1 MNMTSGVLHQ
11 EEELLYSFLTNY
23 NNYIVRNDLYFDKK
37 LGINPIDIELDVH
50 SVKSSTPIV
59 ILLVYRS
66 PMTSIIDFNIVLNII
81 LDIIS
86 NENKFHFIIGD
97 FNIDVSKPHRCGR
110 ATQDFSNLLLSI
122 SYFPLIHKPTR
133 IVKKSASLID
143 NMYTNYTYDS
153 CNCGIL
159 CSDFSDHF
167 QYFIL
172 LIV

>member
-1 MNMTSGVLHQ
+1 M
-11 EEELLYSFLTNY
+11 
-23 NNYIVRNDLYFDKK
+23 
-37 LGINPIDIELDVH
+37 
-50 SVKSSTPIV
+50 
-59 ILLVYRS
+59 
-66 PMTSIIDFNIVLNII
+66 SIIDFTMGLNVI

-97 FNIDVSKPHRCGR
+97 FKLDISNPHRCGK
-110 ATQDFSNLLLSI
+110 AIQDFSNLLLSN

-159 CSDFSDHF
+159 CSDLSDHF
-167 QYFIL
+167 SVFCIIGCL
-172 LIV
+172 TITDNKLSTITKRNFSNKNIAKFS